1 MRPPPQRNFVG
12 IAQQIRPKFGAPSGP
27 TPAPVRNYYAPLNND
42 SLMTQACIRGYE
54 KDAMPLLSV
63 NRFRNNNP
71 SGDYSRHPP
80 APKLAKRPN
89 EKTKILVKTW
99 E

>member
-12 IAQQIRPKFGAPSGP
+12 IAVQLRPKFGTPSGP
-27 TPAPVRNYYAPLNND
+27 TPAPLRNYYALLNTD
-42 SLMTQACIRGYE
+42 SPMTQACQRGYE
-54 KDAMPLLSV
+54 KDAMPLLST
-63 NRFRNNNP
+63 NRFRNKDP
-71 SGDYSRHPP
+71 SGDYSRAPP

-89 EKTKILVKTW
+89 VKAPILVKTF